1 MRVKLILLLI
11 VAITSLSLNAQEP
24 KANKP
29 QRMYVV
35 NGVEVTEA
43 YINALDPNRIKSLNK
58 GVSDAEKA
66 KLVTKYGTRVND
78 SFIMEVSLYTD
89 EEMKGQKQLSPAEA
103 EAEKAKQT
111 AEEQRREKES
121 TIINVGMQAADFT
134 VTMIDGTTIKL
145 SDLKGKVVL
154 LNFWATWCG
163 PCLMEFSE
171 IPTTIID
178 RFKDKK
184 FVLLPISRGET
195 LEVVQKKMEQLKA
208 KNIQFNVGIDPTKEI
223 FSKYAKEFIPHNFL
237 IDKTGKVV
245 FVSVGFEDG
254 KLKEL
259 ADKID
264 ALL

>member
-1 MRVKLILLLI
+1 
-11 VAITSLSLNAQEP
+11 
-24 KANKP
+24 
-29 QRMYVV
+29 
-35 NGVEVTEA
+35 
-43 YINALDPNRIKSLNK
+43 
-58 GVSDAEKA
+58 
-66 KLVTKYGTRVND
+66 
-78 SFIMEVSLYTD
+78 
-89 EEMKGQKQLSPAEA
+89 
-103 EAEKAKQT
+103 
-111 AEEQRREKES
+111 
-121 TIINVGMQAADFT
+121 
-134 VTMIDGTTIKL
+134 
-145 SDLKGKVVL
+145 
-154 LNFWATWCG
+154 
-163 PCLMEFSE
+163 MEFSE

-259 ADKID
+259 ADKIE

>member
-1 MRVKLILLLI
+1 MRVKSFLYFI
-11 VAITSLSLNAQEP
+11 VAIASFSLNAQES
-24 KANKP
+24 
-29 QRMYVV
+29 
-35 NGVEVTEA
+35 
-43 YINALDPNRIKSLNK
+43 II
-58 GVSDAEKA
+58 
-66 KLVTKYGTRVND
+66 
-78 SFIMEVSLYTD
+78 
-89 EEMKGQKQLSPAEA
+89 
-103 EAEKAKQT
+103 KQT
-111 AEEQRREKES
+111 AEEQRREEES
-121 TIINVGMQAADFT
+121 TIIKVGMQAADFT

-163 PCLMEFSE
+163 PCMMEFSE
-171 IPTTIID
+171 IPTAIID
-178 RFKDKK
+178 RFRDKK

-259 ADKID
+259 ADKIE